1 MKIMQTMAMVALLI
15 SFSLGASTCAPR
27 GGEIQLDHSIK
38 FDGPDSARVMSLV
51 PRKEWV
57 KLEGAN
63 GELLARF
70 TLDGGRLRVEREP
83 RELAGFIALAGEG
96 GRGLQILDARGGK
109 LIYQLLRE
117 PDGDLKLEDGNRKLL
132 YKMKLRDYGF
142 KTVDAGGAVQS
153 RVREKP
159 GKVSLRDATGR
170 TTLSTE
176 DGIPPA
182 AAACFTLGDLPLVY
196 QTGLALGIIHW
207 GTDRL

>member
-1 MKIMQTMAMVALLI
+1 MKIVRTTAILALLTA
-15 SFSLGASTCAPR
+15 FSIGASRCTPAD
-27 GGEIQLDHSIK
+27 GEIQLDHAIE
-38 FDGPDSARVMSLV
+38 FDGLDSARVMKLV
-51 PRKEWV
+51 PRRERV
-57 KLEGAN
+57 KLEDAN

-70 TLDGGRLRVEREP
+70 TLDAGRLRIEREP
-83 RELAGFIALAGEG
+83 RELAGFIALPGEG
-96 GRGLQILDARGGK
+96 GRGLQILDARSGK

-153 RVREKP
+153 RVRVKP

-176 DGIPPA
+176 EEIAPA

>member
-1 MKIMQTMAMVALLI
+1 MKIVRTAAILALLT
-15 SFSLGASTCAPR
+15 SFSIGASRCTPAGR
-27 GGEIQLDHSIK
+27 EIQLDHAIE
-38 FDGPDSARVMSLV
+38 FDGLDSARVMKLV
-51 PRKEWV
+51 PRRERV
-57 KLEGAN
+57 KLEDAN

-70 TLDGGRLRVEREP
+70 TLDAGRLRVERAP
-83 RELAGFIALAGEG
+83 RELAGFVVPAGEG

-109 LIYQLLRE
+109 LIYQLVRE

-153 RVREKP
+153 RVRVKP

-170 TTLSTE
+170 TTLSTGE
-176 DGIPPA
+176 EIAPA
-182 AAACFTLGDLPLVY
+182 AVACFTLRDLPLEY

>member
-1 MKIMQTMAMVALLI
+1 MK
-15 SFSLGASTCAPR
+15 
-27 GGEIQLDHSIK
+27 
-38 FDGPDSARVMSLV
+38 LV
-51 PRKEWV
+51 PRRERV
-57 KLEGAN
+57 KLEDAN

-70 TLDGGRLRVEREP
+70 TLDAGRLRIERVP
-83 RELAGFIALAGEG
+83 HELAGFVVPAGEG

-109 LIYQLLRE
+109 LIYQLVRE

-153 RVREKP
+153 RVRVKP

-176 DGIPPA
+176 EEIAPA